1 MNNIWNLLLQ
11 IILIGIGLAMDAFA
25 VSICDG
31 LVITDLSRKKAFLIS
46 GTFGLMQGI
55 MPIIGFFIGTL
66 FYQYIKDFDH
76 WIAFA
81 LLVFIGGKMA
91 FEGIKVLV
99 KPEKVEPKKFSYKE
113 VIVQGIATS
122 IDALA
127 VGISLC
133 GMSLGLIDI
142 NGIDWSIFVEASI
155 IIVITFSISLLG
167 IFLGGVINKI
177 MRGKYQIAE
186 IIGGLI
192 LISIGV
198 KIVLD
203 HLVFNNGGQDSIS
216 FIESTISQ
224 IRVFI

>member
-1 MNNIWNLLLQ
+1 MNDIWSLLLQ
-11 IILIGIGLAMDAFA
+11 IVLIGIGLAMDAFA
-25 VSICDG
+25 VSVCDG
-31 LVITDLSRKKAFLIS
+31 LVITDLSRKKSLFIS

-66 FYQYIKDFDH
+66 FYQYIRDFDH

-91 FEGIKVLV
+91 YEGIKALV
-99 KPEKVEPKKFSYKE
+99 RPERLEPKRFSYKE

-133 GMSLGLIDI
+133 GMSVGLIDG
-142 NGIDWSIFVEASI
+142 NGFDWSIFVEALI
-155 IIVITFSISLLG
+155 IIAITFSISLLG
-167 IFLGGVINKI
+167 ILLGGGINKI

-216 FIESTISQ
+216 FVESAISQ
-224 IRVFI
+224 IRLFI